1 MTRKKP
7 VSRTELVE
15 YLWQSRYPIIVP
27 AYIRDYVITFV
38 FVLACACFGGWLL
51 VTGQNIY
58 YGLIL
63 TVLGG
68 AMAIFC
74 VITLIAPSWRRMV
87 IFEDHASTALGRISF
102 ETVDQFEGGYPVRVR
117 YKADG
122 PLGRLR
128 NSLRFTHSLTSRY
141 VVGTYGLAHLLN
153 RALDDYRA
161 RQDKLG

>member
-1 MTRKKP
+1 MARKKR

-15 YLWQSRYPIIVP
+15 LLWQSRYPIIVP

-51 VTGQNIY
+51 VTGQNMF

-63 TVLGG
+63 TLLGG

-74 VITLIAPSWRRMV
+74 IITLIAPSWRRMV
-87 IFEDHASTALGRISF
+87 IFEDHASTAIGKISF
-102 ETVDQFEGGYPVRVR
+102 EHVDQFEGGYPVRIR
-117 YKADG
+117 YKAKSR
-122 PLGRLR
+122 LGRLR
-128 NSLRFTHSLTSRY
+128 NGLRLTKTLPARY
-141 VVGTYGLAHLLN
+141 VVGAYGLAHLLN

-161 RQDKLG
+161 RQDELG